1 MVVEYV
7 VGESLGPDV
16 DAVGQ
21 VEVSVRCVV
30 AEAAWRKAHPRP
42 RDQAIPQVVADVNA
56 LVLVPVVI
64 NEVSDVRPAA
74 ACVAAAPITDQDQR
88 LLKRVQ

>member
-1 MVVEYV
+1 M
-7 VGESLGPDV
+7 P
-16 DAVGQ
+16 
-21 VEVSVRCVV
+21 SVRSRLPLAAFV

-56 LVLVPVVI
+56 LVLIPVLI
-64 NEVSDVRPAA
+64 NEASDVRPAPV
-74 ACVAAAPITDQDQR
+74 CVAAAPVTDQDQR